1 MCAAA
6 TQAAQYSVSSSTLLL
21 AFELGQKT
29 WKLGFAVGF
38 TDRPWVREISGGDT
52 RALIEE
58 VKRAKRQLGLRPDA
72 PVVSCY
78 EAGRDG
84 FWLHRFLV
92 SIGIQSHVI
101 DSSSIRVDRRARRIK
116 TDRLDV
122 CELLK
127 MLVRFTAGEPKV
139 WSVVHVPNLLDED
152 ARARHRELRT
162 LVKERTRC
170 TNRIKGLLMNHGI
183 RLSAVGRQ
191 FLPWLETARLWDGT
205 PVPAGVRQRLTREY
219 ERRELAHRQILALE
233 TEQRVVVR
241 TAKDKALA
249 QIQQLAD
256 LRGIGTKSATVLARE
271 FFAWRQFRS
280 RRQVGALAGLTPGR
294 FQSGDTDR
302 DTGISKAGNRYV
314 RAVAI
319 ELAWSWLR
327 HQRNSTLSRWYERR
341 FGRGSPR
348 ARKVGIV
355 ALARKLLIALWQYLD
370 FDVMPED
377 ARLKTSRT

>member
-6 TQAAQYSVSSSTLLL
+6 TQAAQYSVTSSSLLL

-29 WKLGFAVGF
+29 WKLGFSTGF
-38 TDRPWVREISGGDT
+38 TDRPWVREIAGGDT

-58 VKRAKRQLGLRPDA
+58 VTRAKAQLKLRPDA
-72 PVVSCY
+72 RVVSCY

-92 SIGIQSHVI
+92 SVGIKSHVI

-139 WSVVHVPNLLDED
+139 WSVVHVPSLADED

-170 TNRIKGLLMNHGI
+170 TNRIKGLLMNHGL
-183 RLSAVGRQ
+183 RLSMVGRQ
-191 FLPWLETARLWDGT
+191 FLRWLDTAQLWDGT
-205 PVPAGVRQRLTREY
+205 AVPVGVRQRLTREY
-219 ERRELAHRQILALE
+219 ERRELVHRQILALE
-233 TEQRVVVR
+233 TEQRMVAR
-241 TAKDKALA
+241 TPTDQALA
-249 QIQQLAD
+249 QIRQLQD
-256 LRGIGTKSATVLARE
+256 LQGVGTKSASALVRE

-327 HQRNSTLSRWYERR
+327 HQPHSALSRWYERR

-370 FDVMPED
+370 FGVIPED
-377 ARLKTSRT
+377 ARLKT

>member
-6 TQAAQYSVSSSTLLL
+6 TPATQYSETASTHLL

-29 WKLGFAVGF
+29 WKLGFATGF
-38 TDRPWVREISGGDT
+38 TERPWVREIAGGDT
-52 RALIEE
+52 SALVEE
-58 VKRAKRQLGLRPDA
+58 VRRAKAHLRLRPET

-92 SIGIQSHVI
+92 SVGMMSHVI

-139 WSVVHVPNLLDED
+139 WSVVHVPSVADED

-170 TNRIKGLLMNHGI
+170 TNRIKGLLMNHGL
-183 RLSAVGRQ
+183 RLPAVGRQ
-191 FLPWLETARLWDGT
+191 FLRWLERAQLWDGT
-205 PVPAGVRQRLTREY
+205 PVPVGVRQRLTREY
-219 ERRELAHRQILALE
+219 ERRELAHRQIPGLE
-233 TEQRVVVR
+233 TEQRQARR
-241 TAKDKALA
+241 TRTDKALR
-249 QIQQLAD
+249 QIRQLED
-256 LRGIGTKSATVLARE
+256 LQGIGTKSASALVRE

-302 DTGISKAGNRYV
+302 DTGISKAGNRIV

-327 HQRNSTLSRWYERR
+327 HQRHSALSRWYERR

-370 FDVMPED
+370 FGVMPED
-377 ARLKTSRT
+377 ARLKTARR